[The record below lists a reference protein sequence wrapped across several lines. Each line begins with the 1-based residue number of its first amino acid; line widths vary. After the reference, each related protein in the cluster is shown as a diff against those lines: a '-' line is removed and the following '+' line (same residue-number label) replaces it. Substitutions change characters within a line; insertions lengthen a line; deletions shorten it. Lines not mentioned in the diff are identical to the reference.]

1 MLSSRL
7 VKAISIAAYA
17 HRNQKRKATDIPY
30 ICHPYS
36 VMLIVQSWTR
46 DEDVLI
52 AALLHDVLEDAAEE
66 YSEHDMLNDF
76 GPRVMS
82 IVKEVTKDSSLPTW
96 QERADSYLA
105 HLETAS
111 HEALIVCLADKT
123 HNLMSIVAD
132 YEAVGD
138 ALWARFNAGKDRQ
151 LWWYSSVKAVLERR
165 LGKEFPGVAEFARLL
180 GTFESDSKNRS

>member
-7 VKAISIAAYA
+7 AKAISIAAYA

-36 VMLIVQSWTR
+36 VMLIAQSCTC
-46 DEDVLI
+46 DEDVFI

-66 YSEHDMLNDF
+66 YSEHEMLNDF
-76 GPRVMS
+76 GLRVVS
-82 IVKEVTKDSSLPTW
+82 IVKEVTKDSSLSMW
-96 QERADSYLA
+96 QERANSYLT

-123 HNLMSIVAD
+123 HNLMSMVAD

-151 LWWYSSVKAVLERR
+151 LWWYSSVWDVLERR
-165 LGKEFPGVAEFARLL
+165 LGKDFPGVADYARLL
-180 GTFESDSKNRS
+180 STFAKA